1 MLPQEQQQL
10 LSSYQ
15 SLVVKQLV
23 SQSQGRKQQQQVEEG
38 EATGESSEA
47 EERDEEAKSIRGQLV
62 ALTPQ
67 VKELVLSQRKTSV
80 TEDWTF

>member
-1 MLPQEQQQL
+1 MTVTTRRLCVFQEQQQL

-23 SQSQGRKQQQQVEEG
+23 RQSQGRKQEE
-38 EATGESSEA
+38 T
-47 EERDEEAKSIRGQLV
+47 EELDEEAKEIRAQLV

-67 VKELVLSQRKTSV
+67 IKDLVLLQVETSK
-80 TEDWTF
+80 E